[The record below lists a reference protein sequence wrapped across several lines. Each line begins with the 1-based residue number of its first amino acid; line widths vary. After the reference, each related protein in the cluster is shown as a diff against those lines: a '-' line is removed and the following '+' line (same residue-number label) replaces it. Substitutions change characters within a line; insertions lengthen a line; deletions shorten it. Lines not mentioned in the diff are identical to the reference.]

1 MKNKS
6 GKHGHVCYKI
16 NIKKKKREQPTTH
29 SIPRRSPI
37 QVLTV
42 LDVA

>member
-16 NIKKKKREQPTTH
+16 NIKKKESSLQH
-29 SIPRRSPI
+29 
-37 QVLTV
+37 TV
-42 LDVA
+42 FPGGHPSKY

>member
-1 MKNKS
+1 MYVVSKTLKMK
-6 GKHGHVCYKI
+6 
-16 NIKKKKREQPTTH
+16 KKKKRDEPTTH

-37 QVLTV
+37 QVLTA

>member
-16 NIKKKKREQPTTH
+16 NIKKKKESSLQH
-29 SIPRRSPI
+29 
-37 QVLTV
+37 TV
-42 LDVA
+42 FPGGHPSKY